1 VNLAGRCLDIQLSS
15 IGSVATGERVPELSL
30 VMPCFN
36 EENCLD
42 LTVPPLLQVFQ
53 QAGVDLELILVD
65 NGSTDRTS
73 AVIDGLIARGLP
85 IVKGRRIVNQG
96 QGLGIRSG
104 LQMSRGPMWVI
115 SAPMG
120 RLRPRASC

>member
-1 VNLAGRCLDIQLSS
+1 VATFG

-85 IVKGRRIVNQG
+85 IVKAVVSVNQG
-96 QGLGIRSG
+96 QGLAFAAACR
-104 LQMSRGPMWVI
+104 
-115 SAPMG
+115 
-120 RLRPRASC
+120 